1 MSSNRVPRV
10 FVGSSEEG
18 LEVAQAL
25 QAALGAE
32 YDVSVW
38 NQGTFVMSGTG
49 IHSLLRASQRHDFAV
64 FVLTA
69 DDKLT
74 TRRSTRPAAR
84 DNVLFEAGLFIGAIG
99 LDRTFL
105 VCSKGLRLPSDLA
118 GVTVALFAKR
128 DDRNLLA
135 VLGPVAG
142 QIRERVGELGRLVL
156 PDERHG
162 PEADLKRM
170 ASALSDTSRLDAS
183 LIERVVDA
191 GGLERVLELAGG
203 TDESVPLRNL
213 ACVLA
218 ELGHLDAAWA
228 VARSISNNAER
239 RTVAARA
246 LRMLAQ
252 QPNDHE
258 LESFIFRIYLSVR
271 APQRRELRD
280 VATKRRIA
288 ITWPNSKS

>member
-118 GVTVALFAKR
+118 G
-128 DDRNLLA
+128 
-135 VLGPVAG
+135 
-142 QIRERVGELGRLVL
+142 GRLRYLRNETTVISW
-156 PDERHG
+156 RCWG
-162 PEADLKRM
+162 RSRGRF
-170 ASALSDTSRLDAS
+170 ASAWAS
-183 LIERVVDA
+183 
-191 GGLERVLELAGG
+191 
-203 TDESVPLRNL
+203 SV
-213 ACVLA
+213 
-218 ELGHLDAAWA
+218 AWYYLTN
-228 VARSISNNAER
+228 V
-239 RTVAARA
+239 TA
-246 LRMLAQ
+246 LK
-252 QPNDHE
+252 P
-258 LESFIFRIYLSVR
+258 
-271 APQRRELRD
+271 
-280 VATKRRIA
+280 T
-288 ITWPNSKS
+288 

>member
-1 MSSNRVPRV
+1 M
-10 FVGSSEEG
+10 
-18 LEVAQAL
+18 
-25 QAALGAE
+25 
-32 YDVSVW
+32 
-38 NQGTFVMSGTG
+38 
-49 IHSLLRASQRHDFAV
+49 
-64 FVLTA
+64 
-69 DDKLT
+69 
-74 TRRSTRPAAR
+74 
-84 DNVLFEAGLFIGAIG
+84 
-99 LDRTFL
+99 
-105 VCSKGLRLPSDLA
+105 
-118 GVTVALFAKR
+118 
-128 DDRNLLA
+128 
-135 VLGPVAG
+135 
-142 QIRERVGELGRLVL
+142 GELGRLVL